1 MTNSTIHINDSTK
14 LKLKLLKDAGD
25 MTYDKLIRA
34 LLSLIPEGDEEGK
47 YTDEFKASFLEGS
60 LDIVEGRVV
69 SFEEMKRR
77 LELDI

>member
-47 YTDEFKASFLEGS
+47 YTDEFKASLLESS
-60 LDIVEGRVV
+60 LDVAEGRVI
-69 SFEEMKRR
+69 SLDELKRR
-77 LELDI
+77 LSLD